1 MTGQMETYISRQLK
15 FWILEQE
22 KLRADEKVLSGK
34 HAEVKPFI
42 TISRE
47 YGCGGY
53 EIGEEITRIM
63 NEEYKSEPVWAAYD
77 KQILEKLSEDL
88 GFSTELAET
97 LTADARNNITR
108 FFRDLFSD
116 LPSTLQIY
124 KKLAEI
130 IRTLATNGNVIII
143 GRGGSILTQKM
154 KGGIDVKVVAPLEW
168 RIKKIAKQRNISP
181 EESEEIIV
189 GQDVKRR
196 SVFNE
201 VIKYDIMDPY
211 KYHIVINNKR
221 FTNENAARLII
232 ETMKINGLL
241 KLE

>member
-15 FWILEQE
+15 FWIMEQE
-22 KLRADEKVLSGK
+22 KFRADEKVSSGK
-34 HAEVKPFI
+34 HAEIKPFI

-53 EIGEEITRIM
+53 EIGEEIARIM
-63 NEEYKSEPVWAAYD
+63 NEEYKSEPVWAVYD

-143 GRGGSILTQKM
+143 GRGGSILTQEM
-154 KGGIDVKVVAPLEW
+154 KGGIDVKVVAPLGW
-168 RIKKIAKQRNISP
+168 RIKKIAKQRSISP
-181 EESEEIIV
+181 EEAEEIIV